1 VSNPLVNL
9 RLTVFVET
17 PRACAASFIE
27 YCIPKRVTQVSNPKL
42 GLLAHC
48 LPKLP
53 MLSKCHH
60 G

>member
-1 VSNPLVNL
+1 
-9 RLTVFVET
+9 VFGET
-17 PRACAASFIE
+17 PRAFAASFIE
-27 YCIPKRVTQVSNPKL
+27 SSIPKRVTQVSNPKL